1 MTIVDISEVDFND
14 DYSYTLRGA
23 PFTGLAREFDKH
35 GRLVAEMSFRNGKKD
50 GVSTQYFPSGRVN
63 FEKSYRNNA
72 MHGESR
78 EWFEDGKLKRR
89 MVHEFGFL
97 LENGEWDEEGAQLGT
112 FRLTEADPQYR
123 LLASRRNRDKKSP
136 PT

>member
-1 MTIVDISEVDFND
+1 MTIVDISEVNFND
-14 DYSYTLRGA
+14 DYSYTLRGV
-23 PFTGLAREFDKH
+23 PFTGLARECDKQ
-35 GRLVAEMSFRNGKKD
+35 GKLVADMSFKNGKKD

-78 EWFEDGKLKRR
+78 EWFENGTLKRR
-89 MVHEFGFL
+89 TVHEFGFL
-97 LENGEWDEEGAQLGT
+97 LESDEWDEAGAQVKT

-123 LLASRRNRDKKSP
+123 LLASRRKGDKSSP
-136 PT
+136 I